1 MEFPFRLPSSIGA
14 PSGHIG
20 PYIGCLNDQSFRG
33 GAGNLMSVLDAMG
46 KNSAIAQ
53 GLKKPIT
60 YGSTASLLGQRIYLC
75 VEDKRALGFLKV
87 GSKRLFVAA
96 PPLFASKSNSTG
108 VQDAFKEVNPLCVLD
123 FYVHESCQRGGI
135 GKRLFDTMLEQE
147 GVSPAQLAYDRP
159 SPKLLAFLRKHCGL
173 SRFQP
178 QNNNYVIFDEY
189 FARGN
194 ASAESR
200 GSRSSSTR
208 RSIGVL
214 PIEAS
219 GHTGF
224 VGRGV
229 VPGAP
234 PSRQRPPPMP
244 GAVSQTNGTEI
255 SIRTPTADAPLGIQ
269 SIPDSVLN
277 PNSHP
282 PLGAPPLHHRSA
294 SSSSSLQTPWGTTA
308 DGPTS
313 VGSASRSNPLW
324 GVGEKAGERSAA
336 GMPSESKG
344 RSSSAPCRG
353 YNSAT
358 AIVPGLSNALPS
370 GGSSGSG
377 SRRFASPLSHAG
389 QRMLAH

>member
-14 PSGHIG
+14 PSGHTG
-20 PYIGCLNDQSFRG
+20 PYIGCLNDQCFRG
-33 GAGNLMSVLDAMG
+33 AAGSNLMTVLDALG

-75 VEDKRALGFLKV
+75 VDDKRALGFLKV

-96 PPLFASKSNSTG
+96 PPLVAARSNSTC

-147 GVSPAQLAYDRP
+147 GASPAQLAYDRP

-178 QNNNYVIFDEY
+178 QNNNFVIFDEY
-189 FARGN
+189 FSRGSG
-194 ASAESR
+194 SAESR

-214 PIEAS
+214 PIEAG

-244 GAVSQTNGTEI
+244 GSAVQANGAES
-255 SIRTPTADAPLGIQ
+255 SIRITATDCPPGIQ
-269 SIPDSVLN
+269 AVPDSAFN
-277 PNSHP
+277 TNSHP
-282 PLGAPPLHHRSA
+282 PLGAPPLPHRSA

-308 DGPTS
+308 DVPIS
-313 VGSASRSNPLW
+313 VGRTTPLR
-324 GVGEKAGERSAA
+324 GVGDRVGERSAA
-336 GMPSESKG
+336 GMSSESKG
-344 RSSSAPCRG
+344 RSSSVPC
-353 YNSAT
+353 
-358 AIVPGLSNALPS
+358 
-370 GGSSGSG
+370 
-377 SRRFASPLSHAG
+377 
-389 QRMLAH
+389 